1 MGEPAPS
8 AAHVCLCCPRS
19 TDGVTWAQLPAPTDA
34 DVALAAKLPNG
45 LPFTGDISHEFPT
58 PPEPPPPVAEGG
70 AQPGPLGC
78 LVRPRPLG

>member
-8 AAHVCLCCPRS
+8 AAHVCACAAFRS

-70 AQPGPLGC
+70 AKPGPLGC
-78 LVRPRPLG
+78 RA